1 VQFLCLVYN
10 EPHFV
15 ADMPEAE
22 LREFDLENL
31 AHDQQLRDSGH
42 YISSNALQPVER
54 AVTVRVRDKKMSA
67 TDGPFAE
74 TKEHLAGFVLIEAR
88 DMEEATQLASGFP
101 HARFGSI
108 EVRPIYDVPDW
119 E

>member
-15 ADMPEAE
+15 ADMSEAE
-22 LREFDLENL
+22 LRAFDRENL
-31 AHDQQLRDSGH
+31 AHDRQLRDGGH

-54 AVTVRVRDKKMSA
+54 AVTVRMRNNTMSA

-108 EVRPIYDVPDW
+108 EVRPIYNVPEW

>member
-1 VQFLCLVYN
+1 MTRNCATAATTSA
-10 EPHFV
+10 PK
-15 ADMPEAE
+15 P
-22 LREFDLENL
+22 
-31 AHDQQLRDSGH
+31 
-42 YISSNALQPVER
+42 LQPVER
-54 AVTVRVRDKKMSA
+54 AVTVRMRDKKMSA

-88 DMEEATQLASGFP
+88 DMEEATRLASGFP

-108 EVRPIYDVPDW
+108 EVRPIYDVPNW

>member
-10 EPHFV
+10 EPHIV
-15 ADMPEAE
+15 ADMPQAE
-22 LREFDLENL
+22 LRAFDRENI

-42 YISSNALQPVER
+42 FISANALQPVER
-54 AVTVRVRDKKMSA
+54 AVTVRMRGGKMSA

-88 DMEEATQLASGFP
+88 DMEEATRLASGFP

-108 EVRPIYDVPDW
+108 EVRPIYDVPNW

>member
-10 EPHFV
+10 EPHIV
-15 ADMPEAE
+15 DGMPEAE
-22 LREFDLENL
+22 RRAFDLENL
-31 AHDQQLRDSGH
+31 AHDQQLRDGGH
-42 YISSNALQPVER
+42 YISSKALQPAER
-54 AVTVRVRDKKMSA
+54 AMTVRMRYNNMSA

-88 DMEEATQLASGFP
+88 DMEEATRLASGFP

-108 EVRPIYDVPDW
+108 EVRPIYDVPNW

>member
-1 VQFLCLVYN
+1 
-10 EPHFV
+10 
-15 ADMPEAE
+15 MPEAE
-22 LREFDLENL
+22 RRAFDLENL
-31 AHDQQLRDSGH
+31 AHDQELRDGGH
-42 YISSNALQPVER
+42 YISSTALQPVER
-54 AVTVRVRDKKMSA
+54 AMTVRMRNNNMSA

-88 DMEEATQLASGFP
+88 DMEEATRLASGFP

-108 EVRPIYDVPDW
+108 EVRPIYEVPNW